1 MDGMGITLVEF
12 EGDLATAVTSG
23 DEPAGLIIPAGFS
36 DNILA
41 EKPLE
46 LTLLTNTTSGGVFG
60 GGISVS
66 RINAAFQAYNQSVAA
81 RRLGERQIDPRLI
94 APVILM
100 AEDLSTPAQRAGQAA
115 ALFLPML
122 VGIMAVQGGLFIAI
136 DVTAG
141 EKERNTFEALL
152 VAPISDVEIFIGKLL
167 AVFIMSFIPV
177 ILTLFG
183 FWGASNLLPESMTD
197 GGFLPLSV
205 IIQTILMTIP
215 LVLVGNVILM
225 IISVRTKAFKDAQ
238 SAATPLIFGVL
249 VASMAA
255 AFVPPTST
263 ALFFIPFYG
272 TAAVVGQLA
281 VAGTASAVYVI
292 ASIVGNLAGAAV
304 GTAVALRLFNRE
316 RLLYSM

>member
-1 MDGMGITLVEF
+1 L
-12 EGDLATAVTSG
+12 
-23 DEPAGLIIPAGFS
+23 
-36 DNILA
+36 
-41 EKPLE
+41 
-46 LTLLTNTTSGGVFG
+46 
-60 GGISVS
+60 
-66 RINAAFQAYNQSVAA
+66 
-81 RRLGERQIDPRLI
+81 
-94 APVILM
+94 
-100 AEDLSTPAQRAGQAA
+100 
-115 ALFLPML
+115 
-122 VGIMAVQGGLFIAI
+122 
-136 DVTAG
+136 
-141 EKERNTFEALL
+141 LL